1 MPILV
6 MDASRAARASAIWRA
21 VSGEWRGGEGCVC
34 EEEVEGRVGEMEG
47 GSGEGRV
54 GASRE
59 DEASADMVGVLAV
72 DKTSRCIFGCTRMKE
87 DQVCDI

>member
-1 MPILV
+1 MV
-6 MDASRAARASAIWRA
+6 
-21 VSGEWRGGEGCVC
+21 
-34 EEEVEGRVGEMEG
+34 G
-47 GSGEGRV
+47 GSGVGRV

-72 DKTSRCIFGCTRMKE
+72 DRTSRCIFGCTRMKE